1 MLAKWRRSLESLE
14 LIKIKGIPLRVH
26 PSWFLILT
34 LFTWTAQG
42 QLSSVSDVS
51 LPAWLRWGI
60 GLITALLLFLSV
72 LLHELGHSFVA
83 LNEGVKVESITLFL
97 LGGVA
102 RLEKE
107 CSTAM
112 GTLRVAAAGP
122 LVSILL
128 AIILLR
134 SVPFAGEINPFL
146 GNLFAQIGLI
156 NLLLALFN
164 LIPGLPLDGGVI
176 LKAIIWQLTGSQEKG
191 IQVAS
196 ASGRFI
202 ALFFIVFGLWISFK
216 GGGLSGLWL
225 IMIGWFGLSA
235 SRSQSQ
241 LLTFQNILCELNVK
255 DASNR
260 RFRVLEDDQT
270 LRRLSQVMLS
280 HQNEDQTIS
289 EWVLVCH
296 SGRWIGYVTN
306 NPLRDTPVQHWDKY
320 IVRDFIEPIKD
331 LPSISE
337 KLPLWKAILALEQSP
352 EGKLLVFNT
361 AGLPSSTLDRI
372 DVGEA
377 VLKKLGLKNVP
388 KSFLENARKQNI
400 YPLGI
405 SLPKVVESML
415 VTGKVKNTD

>member
-34 LFTWTAQG
+34 LCTWIAQG

>member
-34 LFTWTAQG
+34 LCTWIAQG

-122 LVSILL
+122 LVSIVL